1 MATIY
6 LQLRLNDITVR
17 GYEREDDNNIN
28 LAEKGVDVFANLK
41 ISGIGLFKIKLF
53 IYFFFRAFCSFK
65 KI

>member
-6 LQLRLNDITVR
+6 SQSRLNDITVQ
-17 GYEREDDNNIN
+17 GYEREDDNNIS
-28 LAEKGVDVFANLK
+28 LAEKCVDPFANLK

-53 IYFFFRAFCSFK
+53 IYFRAFCSFK